1 MSRLKNNGSRALIS
15 TELFISG
22 KTWEPLERMPT
33 WWLDI
38 RRKARLEVGQRLVAW
53 RPEGSI
59 VHDYRAYILGID
71 GHRFIRA
78 EKFLSDHPDDV
89 TALSAAKLLT
99 DDHDV
104 EVWDGARLV
113 ARLSHGEVMS
123 PELAFAS
130 LAFLPERSRQETAKT
145 P

>member
-59 VHDYRAYILGID
+59 AHDYRAYILELMVIVLFGQ
-71 GHRFIRA
+71 
-78 EKFLSDHPDDV
+78 S
-89 TALSAAKLLT
+89 LLVIT
-99 DDHDV
+99 
-104 EVWDGARLV
+104 RM
-113 ARLSHGEVMS
+113 MS
-123 PELAFAS
+123 RP
-130 LAFLPERSRQETAKT
+130 
-145 P
+145 